1 MGYSKINN
9 KWLYFQSMKAP
20 AEKLT
25 RKDLDERTVDRNP
38 IRQFKDWYADALG
51 LNEPFADAMALATAT
66 SEGKPAVR
74 IVLLKDVDEKGFVFY
89 TNYSSRKGGEV
100 AGNPFG
106 ALLFFWRELHRQ
118 VRIEGGLSA
127 VSPEESD
134 AYFASRPRESQIG
147 ALASPQSKVIP
158 DRDTLERAFQ
168 DIDRRYRDAP
178 VPRPPH
184 WGGFRL
190 APSRIEFWQGRDARL
205 HDRIEYL
212 LEQNG
217 SWLIR
222 RLAP

>member
-1 MGYSKINN
+1 
-9 KWLYFQSMKAP
+9 MKTSDG
-20 AEKLT
+20 KTT

-38 IRQFKDWYADALG
+38 IRQFRDWYADALG
-51 LNEPFADAMALATAT
+51 SNEPFADAMALATAT
-66 SEGKPAVR
+66 PEGKPAVR
-74 IVLLKDVDEKGFVFY
+74 IVLLKEVDERGFVFY
-89 TNYSSRKGGEV
+89 TNYSSRKGEE
-100 AGNPFG
+100 AEGNPFG

-118 VRIEGGLSA
+118 VRIEGGLSP

-134 AYFASRPRESQIG
+134 EYFASRPRESQVG

-168 DIDRRYRDAP
+168 DIDRRYRDTR

-190 APSRIEFWQGRDARL
+190 RPSRIEFWQGRDARL